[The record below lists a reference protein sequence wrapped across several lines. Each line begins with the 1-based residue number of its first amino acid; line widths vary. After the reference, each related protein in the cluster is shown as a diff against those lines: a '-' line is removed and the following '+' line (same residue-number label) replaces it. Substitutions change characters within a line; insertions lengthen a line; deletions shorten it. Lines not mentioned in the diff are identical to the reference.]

1 MILKRGQLSEL
12 TKFALAAKDHL
23 WHNIKIELLVV
34 YVGIRSFNSESNLF
48 DTTMATNEPIIL
60 GFEGTAHTAGVAV
73 TRGNKIIIN
82 KAATYFPAQGG
93 IHPREASEFLAK
105 HFPKLLEQIFDV
117 LPFEMK
123 KIDAIAFSQGP
134 GLGPCLRITATI
146 ARAVSLLL
154 KKPLIGVN
162 HCIAHVELG
171 RMVTPAQDPMVLYVS
186 GGNTQLITFLNGRY
200 RILGE
205 TLDIAI
211 GNALDTLGRSL
222 GLPHPGGPYIEREA
236 KTGRNLLPL
245 PYAIKGMSFSFSGVV
260 TAAQKLISKHAISD
274 ICYSFQEYTFAALA
288 EATERGLSCTKKHSL
303 LLTGGVAANIRLQKM
318 MQEVASE
325 QAAKFFVV
333 PKNLAGDNGAMIALA
348 GVNMF
353 RENDFTSVN
362 QSHVKPRWRTDQVE
376 VNWIH

>member
-1 MILKRGQLSEL
+1 MVIQ
-12 TKFALAAKDHL
+12 
-23 WHNIKIELLVV
+23 
-34 YVGIRSFNSESNLF
+34 
-48 DTTMATNEPIIL
+48 EPIIL

-73 TRGNKIIIN
+73 TQGNKIIN
-82 KAATYFPAQGG
+82 SKTATYFPKQGG
-93 IHPREASEFLAK
+93 IHPREASEFLGNN
-105 HFPKLLEQIFDV
+105 FPELLEQMINE
-117 LPFEMK
+117 LPFQMK

-162 HCIAHVELG
+162 HCVAHVELG
-171 RMVTPAQDPMVLYVS
+171 RMITPAQDPMVLYVS

-211 GNALDTLGRSL
+211 GNALDTLGRRL
-222 GLPHPGGPYIEREA
+222 GLPHPGGPHIEQEA
-236 KTGRNLLPL
+236 KNGQNILPL
-245 PYAIKGMSFSFSGVV
+245 PYAIKGMSFSFSGVL
-260 TAAQKLISKHAISD
+260 TAAQKLISKHEITD

-288 EATERGLSCTKKHSL
+288 EATERALSCTKKPSV
-303 LLTGGVAANIRLQKM
+303 LLTGGVAANTRLQKM
-318 MQEVASE
+318 IQDVASE
-325 QAAKFFVV
+325 QDTKFFAV
-333 PKNLAGDNGAMIALA
+333 PKKLAGDNGTMIALA
-348 GVNMF
+348 GANMY
-353 RENDFTSVN
+353 RENNFISVN